1 MPPDFTLVAVI
12 KPMAFTITEPSSDST
27 EFNVRSP
34 RPSKR
39 MAPTVVLEA
48 LTDESAASSN
58 SLSAKVACSPI
69 SSSAV
74 SVINPPAVKSTSLLF
89 DASLIEPVVA
99 VIPKVPP
106 VAVMLPTV
114 TSP

>member
-1 MPPDFTLVAVI
+1 MLD
-12 KPMAFTITEPSSDST
+12 
-27 EFNVRSP
+27 
-34 RPSKR
+34 
-39 MAPTVVLEA
+39 A
-48 LTDESAASSN
+48 LTDEPAASSN
-58 SLSAKVACSPI
+58 SLSALSGKVGSALSPI

-74 SVINPPAVKSTSLLF
+74 SVINPPAVKSTSLSF

-106 VAVMLPTV
+106 AAVMLPTV